1 MTDKMLKDEL
11 RIYSERYYAKH
22 LEEAGFLNYRKDLLN
37 WYRISNGVIC
47 HFHILSAHSRLPML
61 MFVWLI
67 HPTYV
72 ATNLNFPASYN
83 RYDDPMLFYAH
94 KIGFQS
100 HLVEPGG
107 GINVPNLPQRGAERL
122 FEEFFPMVEPLQTRE
137 SVHKFWKEEILTQS
151 KNPRT
156 SLFNLTKPDFA
167 DEALMMQ
174 DSEMYAPCI
183 ENIKVRLAR
192 KQFSHL
198 FSRSPELLKAQLK
211 ALQGENVDQYLSM
224 LKERKASFLKRYK
237 LQDDAFDL

>member
-1 MTDKMLKDEL
+1 
-11 RIYSERYYAKH
+11 
-22 LEEAGFLNYRKDLLN
+22 
-37 WYRISNGVIC
+37 
-47 HFHILSAHSRLPML
+47 ML

-83 RYDDPMLFYAH
+83 RYDDPMLIH
-94 KIGFQS
+94 SHRMGFQS

-107 GINVPNLPQRGAERL
+107 EINIPNLPQRGAERL
-122 FEEFFPMVEPLQTRE
+122 FEEFFPTVELLQTRD
-137 SVHKFWKEEILTQS
+137 SVHKFWKEEILTRA

-156 SLFNLTKPDFA
+156 ALSNLTTPNFA

-183 ENIKVRLAR
+183 KFIEEILPIAHHKSM
-192 KQFSHL
+192 QTSPY
-198 FSRSPELLKAQLK
+198 SRSPELLKAQLK
-211 ALQGENVDQYLSM
+211 ALQGENVNQYLSM